1 MHLTH
6 TSSVVAG
13 VTMLGVSLYGLA
25 NGIAQGEVP
34 LARIAMY
41 KVCWPQ
47 GFSDVD
53 LFSRMDEAIN
63 DRVDLISISIGGP
76 ASSYFDNATSSY
88 LDNPIAIGAFHEM
101 MKGILTTCSAGNDGP
116 YASSVENATPWI
128 MTAGASAMD
137 RQFST
142 LVKFGNGVEIAVSR
156 FFLFGSVYKVSL
168 SLKF

>member
-1 MHLTH
+1 
-6 TSSVVAG
+6 
-13 VTMLGVSLYGLA
+13 
-25 NGIAQGEVP
+25 
-34 LARIAMY
+34 MY
-41 KVCWPQ
+41 KVCWLE
-47 GFSDVD
+47 GCNDVD
-53 LFSRMDEAIN
+53 LLAGMDNAIN
-63 DRVDLISISIGGP
+63 DGVDLIPISIGGP